1 MSCTEKIDLELP
13 DSLNFEDP
21 DKLKE
26 ELDKLKE
33 ELDKLNEEFDKRNE
47 GRYNFLEIMEKTHD
61 LISQAEKDVLIV
73 DDQSYEITLK
83 AVQELAKVFMYQ
95 NFKKNLDNITE
106 RALFSCYLSLATSN
120 FAMNQNN
127 SQQMLHCLCNAYSTY
142 GSTLSIDNSFINY
155 EINKN
160 TLSFNNARFAKI
172 RAEKISQQK
181 APKLKELEE
190 IWDNENWNSK
200 GRGKF
205 TKFANHIIRN
215 NTFSD
220 LSFETIKNYIS
231 RYNKN
236 K

>member
-1 MSCTEKIDLELP
+1 MNISQIFTLQAQDLKNKLDSALFFLYEKNNLIKIDLELP

-21 DKLKE
+21 DKLKEELDKLKE

-106 RALFSCYLSLATSN
+106 RALDLLRK
-120 FAMNQNN
+120 
-127 SQQMLHCLCNAYSTY
+127 YS
-142 GSTLSIDNSFINY
+142 
-155 EINKN
+155 KC
-160 TLSFNNARFAKI
+160 KI
-172 RAEKISQQK
+172 M
-181 APKLKELEE
+181 
-190 IWDNENWNSK
+190 
-200 GRGKF
+200 
-205 TKFANHIIRN
+205 TK
-215 NTFSD
+215 
-220 LSFETIKNYIS
+220 
-231 RYNKN
+231 
-236 K
+236 

>member
-1 MSCTEKIDLELP
+1 MCHHIRRQKTSIMPLFQWVIFFCRVQRFFLYEKNNLIKIDLELP

-106 RALFSCYLSLATSN
+106 RALDLLRK
-120 FAMNQNN
+120 
-127 SQQMLHCLCNAYSTY
+127 YSKCKIMTKW
-142 GSTLSIDNSFINY
+142 DM
-155 EINKN
+155 KN
-160 TLSFNNARFAKI
+160 
-172 RAEKISQQK
+172 
-181 APKLKELEE
+181 
-190 IWDNENWNSK
+190 
-200 GRGKF
+200 
-205 TKFANHIIRN
+205 
-215 NTFSD
+215 
-220 LSFETIKNYIS
+220 
-231 RYNKN
+231 
-236 K
+236 